1 MSSPD
6 SKVILITGASSG
18 IGKACADHLA
28 SRGHRVFGTSR
39 RNPGKAGAVEL
50 IPMDVTDERSVKE
63 GVLRVLGDA
72 GRLDVVVNNA
82 GMGFAGA
89 VEETSIEEARQ
100 QFDTNLF
107 GVLRVCRAALPILR
121 RQQSGLIV
129 NVSSIGGVIGLPF
142 EGLYSASKFALE
154 GLSEALRLEVR
165 QFGIRVV
172 LVEPGDIK
180 TSFGA
185 NRVRTK
191 ESGGS
196 SAYRS
201 SMETVLGVIQHDE
214 DHAPGPEGVALLVGK
229 IVEKRSPALRYSVG
243 LFLQRLG
250 AGLKGILPAGIF
262 EAIIRSTYKL

>member
-1 MSSPD
+1 MKSPD
-6 SKVILITGASSG
+6 SKIILITGASSG
-18 IGKACADHLA
+18 IGKSCADHLA

-39 RNPGKAGAVEL
+39 KPSGKSGAVDL
-50 IPMDVTDERSVKE
+50 IPMDVTDERSVQE
-63 GVLRVLGDA
+63 GVHRVVGEA

-100 QFDTNLF
+100 QFYTNFF

-129 NVSSIGGVIGLPF
+129 NISSIGGVIGLPF

-172 LVEPGDIK
+172 LVEPGDIR

-185 NRVRTK
+185 NRVQTR
-191 ESGGS
+191 ESRGN
-196 SAYRS
+196 SAYQA
-201 SMETVLGVIQHDE
+201 SMETVLGVIRHDE
-214 DHAPGPEGVALLVGK
+214 DHAPAPDRVALLVGK
-229 IVEKRSPALRYSVG
+229 IVEKRSPALRYPVG
-243 LFLQRLG
+243 LLLQRLG
-250 AGLKGILPAGIF
+250 AGLKGILPGGIF
-262 EAIIRSTYKL
+262 EAIIRSIYKL